1 MDKRLIF
8 ILLTIISCL
17 FLFLS
22 NELLL
27 SKNLYFS
34 SLGEQLSYEQIEK
47 YITLRNNWE
56 WLAYIMLPAILLI
69 KITLVASC
77 LSLGLLFVSDRFA
90 FKQLFGVALVAEF
103 VFLVP
108 TLLKILWFTFV
119 QTDYDLQD
127 LQYFYPL
134 SALNLFEA
142 KALQTWWLYPLQ
154 TFNVFEVIYWV
165 LLIQGVEKIFPTA
178 GLSAWVSYGT
188 GLVLWMAVIMFV
200 SVSFSA

>member
-1 MDKRLIF
+1 MPR
-8 ILLTIISCL
+8 TYL
-17 FLFLS
+17 FLLLVASTGFVVFLS
-22 NELLL
+22 GYILVYDG
-27 SKNLYFS
+27 LYYS
-34 SLGEQLSYEQIEK
+34 SLSEQLSYEQIEK
-47 YITLRNNWE
+47 LLAQGKKYE
-56 WLAYIMLPAILLI
+56 WLSYVLLPILSLI
-69 KITLVASC
+69 KLTFVASC
-77 LSLGLLFVSDRFA
+77 LSLGVLLVSNRFA

-103 VFLVP
+103 VFLMP

-134 SALNLFEA
+134 SALNFFEA

-154 TFNVFEVIYWV
+154 TFNVFEIIYWV

-188 GLVLWMAVIMFV
+188 GLVLWMAVVMFV

>member
-1 MDKRLIF
+1 MSKTY
-8 ILLTIISCL
+8 ILLLLIIALYL
-17 FLFLS
+17 FVFLS
-22 NELLL
+22 NYLLI
-27 SKNLYFS
+27 SDNLYFS

-47 YITLRNNWE
+47 LLQQGKKYE
-56 WLAYIMLPAILLI
+56 WLGYVLLPVLTLI
-69 KITLVASC
+69 KLALIASC
-77 LSLGLLFVSDRFA
+77 LSVGVLLVSNRFA

-134 SALNLFEA
+134 SALNFFEA
-142 KALQTWWLYPLQ
+142 KSLQTWWLYPLQ
-154 TFNVFEVIYWV
+154 TFNVFEIIYWV

>member
-1 MDKRLIF
+1 MIFPRL
-8 ILLTIISCL
+8 CL
-17 FLFLS
+17 MIFLFGICTACS
-22 NELLL
+22 SYLLI
-27 SKNLYFS
+27 SDNLYFN
-34 SLGEQLSYEQIEK
+34 SLGEQLSYEQIEGLLQQGKK
-47 YITLRNNWE
+47 YQ
-56 WLAYIMLPAILLI
+56 WLGYILLPI
-69 KITLVASC
+69 LMIVKLTFVASC
-77 LSLGLLFVSDRFA
+77 LNVGVLLVSNQFA
-90 FKQLFGVALVAEF
+90 FKQMFGVALVAEF

-154 TFNVFEVIYWV
+154 TFNVFEIIYWV